1 MLRSVLVSWPAGVA
15 VNSETQELFFSQCWN
30 GQTKLVLK
38 ETYWVRQECYQQ
50 IFWVICH
57 KVYHK
62 FCMKT
67 HCFDH
72 IVWKHKERWH
82 FYVAMFI
89 VSPSFRTKLTQI
101 NVFFLNYMS
110 TYLTRKNVYFIV
122 KISFLLF
129 GLLLGFS
136 SFNQWGSVS
145 VLQLQP
151 IFPFVP
157 LSSESDLSLKQ
168 VSHCVQF

>member
-1 MLRSVLVSWPAGVA
+1 MKVNIVLGWSCHERMLRSVLVSWPAGVV

-38 ETYWVRQECYQQ
+38 ETYWVWKECYQQ
-50 IFWVICH
+50 IFWMICR

-67 HCFDH
+67 HCFDQ

-110 TYLTRKNVYFIV
+110 TYLTRKKSLFHCKNIFFTVWLTVRF
-122 KISFLLF
+122 FL
-129 GLLLGFS
+129 
-136 SFNQWGSVS
+136 
-145 VLQLQP
+145 
-151 IFPFVP
+151 I
-157 LSSESDLSLKQ
+157 
-168 VSHCVQF
+168 